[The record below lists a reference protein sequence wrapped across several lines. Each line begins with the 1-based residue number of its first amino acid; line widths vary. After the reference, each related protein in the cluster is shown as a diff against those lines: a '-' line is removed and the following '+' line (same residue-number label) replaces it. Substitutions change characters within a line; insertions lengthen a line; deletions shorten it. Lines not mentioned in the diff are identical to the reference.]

1 MFEHCFSFLDAEFPN
16 ISNHCESC
24 EKQLVEKNFIASV
37 AEAGI
42 ACEDITKYVANFI
55 GKPEYNELKQYKRL
69 NKLSRYYNLIPPI
82 VLQNFHKIRKVRND
96 VLHNN
101 LNPTEDFSYQ
111 MHKRLYSICVWFYNQ
126 YGHGENIS
134 SEYTG
139 PIYSMEEIDEG
150 QITDKID
157 DVTTRVTHTQVEIEK
172 LREELQR
179 LKEGQQETNTPE
191 ETGQQ
196 EIETSKEND
205 KLSHYEFDLYHDS
218 YLLNELSKL
227 NISSSQSVENEENL
241 NEFKTYIH
249 VERSIQKE
257 FIEELKR
264 VVNED
269 SSHLVM
275 LCGNVGD
282 GKSHLLAYTKTHY
295 PDLYTKF
302 TINGDATQSYFTT
315 KTEVDTL
322 ANELV
327 SFKDENIDKSSEKFI
342 LAINLGVLNNFIDS
356 EYCNK
361 DYTKLKKI
369 IEEANLF
376 DSDIISQNLIQDKVS
391 FITFTD
397 YNLFELN
404 GDSDTNYVSSNYI
417 ISLLKK
423 ITSPHELNNPFYRAY
438 LMDKEKG
445 INSPIIYNYEM
456 LCDDDV
462 QKVLV
467 EYIIRVFV
475 EQKKIIS
482 TRDLFN
488 TIYELLVP
496 SEIMNYSKEDSIDD
510 FVDYLLPNML
520 FNNTGRS
527 KLLNFLSYYDPTK
540 VRNEELDDFIIKF
553 NITSDL
559 SKIIQEEFNTAKL
572 ELFKDYFEYYS
583 DLSECSYSGKL
594 TLIKTLIRLA
604 VFYGKNEFK
613 QCFIE
618 ENYLN
623 YLKYLYFYNCQNRSG
638 YNSLFTD
645 IKKAIFELK
654 GSIKKDYICIDELD
668 SYKVSKELKLKP
680 HNDYFDIIGDEL
692 SNRFKTSIKIYF
704 SVHPNKEKIPLEVD
718 YPLYSAICKLK
729 EGYKPNKVE
738 KEKLVLFEEFI
749 NTLINQSPSDYL
761 LITDTEHEEDFT
773 FEYDEDEL
781 DEKYDTFTFD
791 KGG

>member
-1 MFEHCFSFLDAEFPN
+1 
-16 ISNHCESC
+16 
-24 EKQLVEKNFIASV
+24 
-37 AEAGI
+37 
-42 ACEDITKYVANFI
+42 
-55 GKPEYNELKQYKRL
+55 
-69 NKLSRYYNLIPPI
+69 
-82 VLQNFHKIRKVRND
+82 
-96 VLHNN
+96 
-101 LNPTEDFSYQ
+101 
-111 MHKRLYSICVWFYNQ
+111 
-126 YGHGENIS
+126 
-134 SEYTG
+134 
-139 PIYSMEEIDEG
+139 
-150 QITDKID
+150 
-157 DVTTRVTHTQVEIEK
+157 
-172 LREELQR
+172 
-179 LKEGQQETNTPE
+179 
-191 ETGQQ
+191 
-196 EIETSKEND
+196 
-205 KLSHYEFDLYHDS
+205 
-218 YLLNELSKL
+218 
-227 NISSSQSVENEENL
+227 
-241 NEFKTYIH
+241 
-249 VERSIQKE
+249 
-257 FIEELKR
+257 
-264 VVNED
+264 
-269 SSHLVM
+269 M

-295 PDLYTKF
+295 PELYNKF

-327 SFKDENIDKSSEKFI
+327 SFNDENIDWSSEKFI

-356 EYCNK
+356 EYCDN

-369 IEEANLF
+369 IEDANLF
-376 DSDIISQNLIQDKVS
+376 DSNFISQNIIQDKVS

-423 ITSPHELNNPFYRAY
+423 ITSPDELNNPFYRAY
-438 LMDKEKG
+438 LMDKENG
-445 INSPIIYNYEM
+445 INSPILYNYEM
-456 LCDDDV
+456 LCDGDV
-462 QKVLV
+462 QRVLV

-496 SEIMNYSKEDSIDD
+496 SEIINYSKEDTIED

-527 KLLNFLSYYDPTK
+527 KLLSFLSYFDPTK
-540 VRNEELDDFIIKF
+540 VRNEQLDDFIIKF

-559 SKIIQEEFNTAKL
+559 SKIIQEDFNTAKL
-572 ELFKDYFEYYS
+572 ELFNDYFDYYS

-594 TLIKTLIRLA
+594 TLIKTVIRLA
-604 VFYGKNEFK
+604 VFYGKIEFK
-613 QCFIE
+613 QCFID

-623 YLKYLYFYNCQNRSG
+623 YLKYLYFYNAQNRSG
-638 YNSLFTD
+638 YNSLFAD

-668 SYKVSKELKLKP
+668 SFKVSKELKLKP
-680 HNDYFDIIGDEL
+680 HNDYFDSGEDEL

-729 EGYKPNKVE
+729 KGYKPNNVE

-761 LITDTEHEEDFT
+761 LITDTEHKVDFT
-773 FEYDEDEL
+773 FEYDEDEIN
-781 DEKYDTFTFD
+781 KAFDTFTFD

>member
-1 MFEHCFSFLDAEFPN
+1 MFEHCFSFLDSEFPD
-16 ISNHCESC
+16 ISNKCGSC
-24 EKQLVEKNFIASV
+24 EKHLVEKNFSDSV
-37 AEAGI
+37 TQAGM
-42 ACEDITKYVANFI
+42 ACELITKFVANFI
-55 GKPEYNELKQYKRL
+55 GKPEFNELKQYERL
-69 NKLSRYYNLIPPI
+69 NRLSRYFDLIPPT
-82 VLQNFHKIRKVRND
+82 VLANFHRIRKVRND
-96 VLHNN
+96 VLHNDS
-101 LNPTEDFSYQ
+101 NPSEDFSYQ
-111 MHKRLYSICVWFYNQ
+111 IHYKLFKICVWFYNQ
-126 YGHGENIS
+126 YGHGDTIS
-134 SEYTG
+134 TDYDG
-139 PIYSMEEIDEG
+139 PIYSPTSVNGGEINER
-150 QITDKID
+150 ID
-157 DVTTRVTHTQVEIEK
+157 TVTTDVSTTKEEIEK
-172 LREELQR
+172 L
-179 LKEGQQETNTPE
+179 KETQEGSKTETDIPDEGDMPE
-191 ETGQQ
+191 E
-196 EIETSKEND
+196 ND
-205 KLSHYEFDLYHDS
+205 NLVNYQFNLNHNS

-227 NISSSQSVENEENL
+227 KISSSQSVENEEYL
-241 NEFKTYIH
+241 NDFKSYIH
-249 VERSIQKE
+249 VSRSIQRE
-257 FIEELKR
+257 FIDELKR

-295 PDLYTKF
+295 PDLYNKF

-322 ANELV
+322 ASELT
-327 SFKDENIDKSSEKFI
+327 SFNDNNINNSSEKFI

-356 EYCNK
+356 EYCNNE
-361 DYTKLKKI
+361 YTQLKKI

-376 DSDIISQNLIQDKVS
+376 DSGIISQNIIQDKVS

-417 ISLLKK
+417 ISLLNK
-423 ITSPHELNNPFYRAY
+423 ITHPDKYNNPFYRAY
-438 LMDKEKG
+438 LMDKEKE
-445 INSPIIYNYEM
+445 INTPIIYNYEM
-456 LCDDDV
+456 LSDEEV

-488 TIYELLVP
+488 TIYELIVP
-496 SEIMNYSKEDSIDD
+496 SKIIDYSKEDNIDD

-540 VRNEELDDFIIKF
+540 VRNEQLDNFIIKF

-559 SKIIQEEFNTAKL
+559 SKIIQENFNTTKL

-613 QCFIE
+613 QSFINE
-618 ENYLN
+618 TYLD
-623 YLKYLYFYNCQNRSG
+623 YLKYLYYYNIQNRSG
-638 YNSLFTD
+638 YNSLFAD

-654 GSIKKDYICIDELD
+654 GSIKKDYICMDDLD
-668 SYKVSKELKLKP
+668 SFKVSKELKLKP
-680 HNDYFDIIGDEL
+680 HNDYFDIVGDKL

-718 YPLYSAICKLK
+718 YSLYSAICKLK
-729 EGYKPNKVE
+729 DGFKPNKKE
-738 KEKLVLFEEFI
+738 KEKLVLFDEFI
-749 NTLINQSPSDYL
+749 NTLINQSSSDYL
-761 LITDTEHEEDFT
+761 FIKDTEHDVDFT
-773 FEYDEDEL
+773 FEYDEDEI
-781 DEKYDTFTFD
+781 DEDYDTFTFD